1 MAQNPDVV
9 PFEILPGDTLL
20 VPSSE
25 YQKSNFS
32 ILGQVQKPGLYEI
45 PAGAHVNIIDAI
57 SLAGGYAP
65 MAAQNSI
72 TVKRMVDGKLAILDI
87 KAGDMAQD
95 PNIVP
100 FEILP
105 GDSVLVPY
113 RNSTFSI
120 LGQVQ
125 KPGLYEIPE
134 GSHLNIIEAI
144 LLAGGYT
151 RTAAQNSVTVKR
163 LVDGKLTTVKVHA
176 GDMAQDPDVVPFEVL
191 PGDIIKVNES
201 WF

>member
-1 MAQNPDVV
+1 M

-25 YQKSNFS
+25 YLKNNFS
-32 ILGQVQKPGLYEI
+32 ILGQIQKPGI
-45 PAGAHVNIIDAI
+45 
-57 SLAGGYAP
+57 
-65 MAAQNSI
+65 
-72 TVKRMVDGKLAILDI
+72 
-87 KAGDMAQD
+87 
-95 PNIVP
+95 
-100 FEILP
+100 
-105 GDSVLVPY
+105 
-113 RNSTFSI
+113 
-120 LGQVQ
+120 
-125 KPGLYEIPE
+125 YEIPE
-134 GSHLNIIEAI
+134 GAQVNIIDAI

-176 GDMAQDPDVVPFEVL
+176 GAMAQDPDLVPFEVL

>member
-1 MAQNPDVV
+1 MAQNPDVA
-9 PFEILPGDTLL
+9 PFEVLPGDTLL
-20 VPSSE
+20 VPSG

-32 ILGQVQKPGLYEI
+32 ILGQVQRPGLYEI
-45 PAGAHVNIIDAI
+45 PAGAHVTIIDAI
-57 SLAGGYAP
+57 SLAGGYTP
-65 MAAQNSI
+65 TAAQNAI
-72 TVKRMVDGKLAILDI
+72 TAKRMVDGKLAILNI

-100 FEILP
+100 FEVLP

-120 LGQVQ
+120 LGQVL
-125 KPGLYEIPE
+125 KPGVYEIPE
-134 GSHLNIIEAI
+134 GSHVNIIEAI
-144 LLAGGYT
+144 LMAGGYT

-163 LVDGKLTTVKVHA
+163 LVDGKLTTLKVHA